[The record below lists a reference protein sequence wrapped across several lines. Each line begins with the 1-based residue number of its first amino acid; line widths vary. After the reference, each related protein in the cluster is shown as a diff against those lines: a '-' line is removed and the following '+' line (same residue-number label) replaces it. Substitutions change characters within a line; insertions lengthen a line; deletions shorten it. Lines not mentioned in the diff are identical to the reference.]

1 MVRSMFAAFC
11 MLMVWSGAGNA
22 DPNSTAY
29 LLSPGDVVMV
39 SVWQEESLR
48 QGSHR
53 TSRRQYHF
61 SHGRAHR
68 CCRAGC
74 NGS

>member
-48 QGSHR
+48 QKPPYFPTAVSLFPRPGASMLP
-53 TSRRQYHF
+53 
-61 SHGRAHR
+61 GWM
-68 CCRAGC
+68 
-74 NGS
+74 